1 MAETNLKII
10 AKEIVVIGEIIAARS
25 LVLAV
30 RVTMEI
36 MVVHGSRTVETMN
49 CTRGNGSSRTFI
61 ILYRNCVLF
70 S

>member
-1 MAETNLKII
+1 MEETTLKII
-10 AKEIVVIGEIIAARS
+10 AKEIVVIGEIIAAPS

-49 CTRGNGSSRTFI
+49 CTQGNGSSRTFI
-61 ILYRNCVLF
+61 ILYKNCVLF